1 MRVKVKICGITS
13 TEDALNVSN
22 AGADAVGLVFYEKSP
37 RNIAPQKAAEICDSL
52 PPFITIVGL
61 FLDAPK
67 EFVNSV
73 LESVPLDLLQF
84 HGSESPEY
92 CQSFGMPYI
101 KAVGMKSIRSEEDF
115 NAYANLYKNAKGFL
129 VDSHATGKAGGTGQ
143 TFDWSTIPQTC
154 KKLIILAG
162 GLKPENVADALEKVS
177 VYAIDLSS
185 GVEHEPGIKDNKK
198 IMKLMEEVKRV
209 HCDERR

>member
-1 MRVKVKICGITS
+1 MKVRVKICGITS
-13 TEDALNVSN
+13 NEDALNVSN
-22 AGADAVGLVFYEKSP
+22 AGADAIGLVFYEKSP
-37 RNIAPQKAAEICDSL
+37 RNITPQKAAQICVSL

-61 FLDAPK
+61 FLDATE

-92 CQSFGMPYI
+92 CQSFRMPYI
-101 KAVGMKSIRSEEDF
+101 KAVGMKSIQGEEDF
-115 NAYANLYKNAKGFL
+115 NAYAKRYKDSKGFL

-143 TFDWSTIPQTC
+143 TFDWSTVPQTC
-154 KKLIILAG
+154 DKPIILAG
-162 GLKPENVADALEKVS
+162 GLNPENVAEALEKVS

-185 GVEHEPGIKDNKK
+185 GVEHEPGIKDNAK

-209 HCDERR
+209 Q